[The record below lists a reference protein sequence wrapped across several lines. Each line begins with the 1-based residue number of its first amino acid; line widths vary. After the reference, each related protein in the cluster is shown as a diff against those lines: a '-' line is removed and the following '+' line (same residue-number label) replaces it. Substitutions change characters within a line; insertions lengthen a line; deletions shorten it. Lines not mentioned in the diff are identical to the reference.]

1 MDSDGSRS
9 LSKSPFRGFR
19 GRRINVQVPSGSVE
33 FKVLKESPF
42 NGFRW
47 K

>member
-19 GRRINVQVPSGSVE
+19 GRRINEQVPSVGAE

-42 NGFRW
+42 NGSRGR
-47 K
+47 